1 MTSKKLFSV
10 TAIGISDIERKVLR
24 NIFRLSQHRVRSY
37 ALLDNSASTPEI
49 ALFDTDA
56 AGTDQLLAHWRQRH
70 PSVPTVLITREPPS
84 KDEPYRIR
92 RPFVATRVLSMLDQ
106 IVIKELS
113 YVPELVIGENNDSDN
128 SASSDNTRELVSK
141 AAEGAAQSAAQNAR
155 HKALVVDD
163 SLPVRKQIEI
173 ELKLL
178 GVNADF
184 AESGEDAFAMLDS
197 NTYDIIFLDVV
208 LPGVDGYKICKTIKK
223 NKIRKATPVIM
234 LTSKSSPFDRIRG
247 TFAGCNTYLTKP
259 VSHESFQKVVKH
271 YLRP

>member
-1 MTSKKLFSV
+1 MKSKKIFSV
-10 TAIGISDIERKVLR
+10 AAIGVSDVERKVLR

-37 ALLDNSASTPEI
+37 SLLDAEASTPDI
-49 ALFDTDA
+49 ALFDADA
-56 AGTDQLLAHWRQRH
+56 SGAAQLLTDWRQRY

-84 KDEPYRIR
+84 SSEPYRIR

-113 YVPELVIGENNDSDN
+113 YVPELVIGENSNATPSG
-128 SASSDNTRELVSK
+128 AEKLVSQ
-141 AAEGAAQSAAQNAR
+141 AAEAAQDAAQSNFQVTR
-155 HKALVVDD
+155 HRALVVDD

-184 AESGEDAFAMLDS
+184 AESGEDAFMMLDV

-223 NKIRKATPVIM
+223 NKAKKATPVIM

-259 VSHESFQKVVKH
+259 VSHDSFQKVVKH
-271 YLRP
+271 YLQ